1 MIDKFSPVFYN
12 RGMDKKVTMQDVAEA
27 AGVSKSTVSFI
38 LNGRDDLR
46 ISEQTKK
53 KVWQVINML
62 NYRPNLYA
70 KNLRGTQMNKV
81 IAFFMGH
88 GLSDLE
94 KLSFYEFF
102 DTAANILLESGQR
115 AQLLLDIARLDNVD
129 AIIARD
135 LPRPDFTALA
145 ECNFIPLIAADCLVS
160 DPIFYEV
167 SLDYPALKAMAE
179 AALPA
184 GFTYVCTQPRDRLLQ
199 AQLLSVFPGAKFV
212 RTPADLAA
220 LDAGPV
226 LVTQPFLQRLLST
239 DTREVFYPEGL
250 LQRQIQQLLRCVS
263 LAVGHESREQHS
275 FTVL

>member
-1 MIDKFSPVFYN
+1 
-12 RGMDKKVTMQDVAEA
+12 MDKKVTMQDVADA

-81 IAFFMGH
+81 IAFFMGQ

-94 KLSFYEFF
+94 KLRFYEFF

-129 AIIARD
+129 AIVAGN
-135 LPRPDFTALA
+135 LPKSAFMALA
-145 ECNFIPLIAADCLVS
+145 ECNFIPLIAADCVVS
-160 DPIFYEV
+160 DPLFYEV
-167 SLDYPALKAMAE
+167 GLDYAALKATAE
-179 AALPA
+179 EALPT
-184 GFTYVCTQPRDRLLQ
+184 GYTYVCSQPKDERVAQALL
-199 AQLLSVFPGAKFV
+199 AVFPDARFVTSLADLRTVNAATVFVTEPILEKQLLAEGK
-212 RTPADLAA
+212 
-220 LDAGPV
+220 
-226 LVTQPFLQRLLST
+226 
-239 DTREVFYPEGL
+239 EVFYPEGL
-250 LQRQIQQLLRCVS
+250 LQRQIRQILSCVC
-263 LAVGHESREQHS
+263 LAVSHESQEQHTFHIS
-275 FTVL
+275 

>member
-1 MIDKFSPVFYN
+1 
-12 RGMDKKVTMQDVAEA
+12 MDKKVTMQDVADA

-81 IAFFMGH
+81 IAFFMCH

-115 AQLLLDIARLDNVD
+115 AQLLLEIGRLDNAD
-129 AIIARD
+129 AIVARN
-135 LPRPDFTALA
+135 LSREEFAALA
-145 ECNFIPLIAADCLVS
+145 ECNFIPLVAGDCVIN

-167 SLDYPALKAMAE
+167 SLDYQSLKRQADR
-179 AALPA
+179 ALPE
-184 GFTYVCTQPRDRLLQ
+184 GYTYVCSRPRDEALVR
-199 AQLLSVFPGAKFV
+199 QLTAVFPRTAFV
-212 RTPADLAA
+212 DTLADLKA
-220 LDAGPV
+220 LDDGAV
-226 LVTQPFLQRLLST
+226 FVTEPFLQKILGATGRA
-239 DTREVFYPEGL
+239 VFCPDGL
-250 LQRQIQQLLRCVS
+250 LERQIRQILACVS
-263 LAVGHESREQHS
+263 LAVGGEKQERHS
-275 FTVL
+275 FSVT

>member
-1 MIDKFSPVFYN
+1 
-12 RGMDKKVTMQDVAEA
+12 MDKKVTMQDVADA

-81 IAFFMGH
+81 IAFFMGQ

-94 KLSFYEFF
+94 KLNFLEFF

-115 AQLLLDIARLDNVD
+115 AQLLLEIARLDNVD
-129 AIIARD
+129 AIVARN
-135 LPRPDFTALA
+135 LNKSDFMALA
-145 ECNFIPLIAADCLVS
+145 ECNFIPLIAGDCMVN

-167 SLDYPALKAMAE
+167 SLDYPALKALAD
-179 AALPA
+179 AALPR
-184 GFTYVCTQPRDRLLQ
+184 GYSYVCTRPKDDVLCKQMEAAFPKLQ
-199 AQLLSVFPGAKFV
+199 FVSSYAELS
-212 RTPADLAA
+212 A
-220 LDAGPV
+220 LDVKAAF
-226 LVTQPFLQRLLST
+226 VTEPLLKKFLL
-239 DTREVFYPEGL
+239 DNGVEVFYPEGL
-250 LQRQIQQLLRCVS
+250 LERQTWQILSCVS
-263 LAVGHESREQHS
+263 LAVSHESQEQHNYS
-275 FTVL
+275 IH

>member
-1 MIDKFSPVFYN
+1 
-12 RGMDKKVTMQDVAEA
+12 MDKKVTMQDVAEA

-81 IAFFMGH
+81 IAFYMGQ
-88 GLSDLE
+88 GLSELE

-115 AQLLLDIARLDNVD
+115 AQLLLDMVRLDNVD
-129 AIIARD
+129 AIVARD
-135 LPRPDFTALA
+135 LSREDFSALA
-145 ECNFIPLIAADCLVS
+145 ECSFIPLIAGDCVVN

-167 SLDYPALKAMAE
+167 SLDYPGLKELAD
-179 AALPA
+179 AALAP
-184 GFTYVCTQPRDRLLQ
+184 GYRYVSLCPRDRRLRE
-199 AQLLSVFPGAKFV
+199 QLLEVFPDARFV
-212 RTPADLAA
+212 KEPGELRKLED
-220 LDAGPV
+220 GPV
-226 LVTQPFLQRLLST
+226 FVTSPLLQRLLA
-239 DTREVFYPEGL
+239 RENQEVFYPEGL
-250 LQRQIQQLLRCVS
+250 LERQTRQILTCVS
-263 LAVGHESREQHS
+263 LAVSHESLEPHS
-275 FTVL
+275 FTVK

>member
-1 MIDKFSPVFYN
+1 
-12 RGMDKKVTMQDVAEA
+12 MDKKVTMQDVAEA

-81 IAFFMGH
+81 IAFYMGQ

-94 KLSFYEFF
+94 KLNFFEFF

-129 AIIARD
+129 AIVAKN
-135 LPRPDFTALA
+135 LSKEDFTALA
-145 ECNFIPLIAADCLVS
+145 ECNFIPLIAGDCVIR

-167 SLDYPALKAMAE
+167 SLDYPALKSMAD
-179 AALPA
+179 AALPM
-184 GFTYVCTQPRDRLLQ
+184 GYTYVCSCPGDERLRR
-199 AQLLSVFPGAKFV
+199 QL
-212 RTPADLAA
+212 
-220 LDAGPV
+220 
-226 LVTQPFLQRLLST
+226 
-239 DTREVFYPEGL
+239 REVFPNVHFVKTYADLRALDGKAAFVTEPLLQKALLETGKEVYYPEGL
-250 LQRQIQQLLRCVS
+250 LERQIRQLLACVS
-263 LAVGHESREQHS
+263 LAVSRESQEQHS
-275 FTVL
+275 YFIT

>member
-1 MIDKFSPVFYN
+1 
-12 RGMDKKVTMQDVAEA
+12 MDKKVTMQDVAEA

-70 KNLRGTQMNKV
+70 KNLRGTQTNKV
-81 IAFFMGH
+81 IAFYMTQ

-115 AQLLLDIARLDNVD
+115 AQLLLTIDRLDNVD
-129 AIIARD
+129 AIVAKD
-135 LPRPDFTALA
+135 LSKADFSALA
-145 ECNFIPLIAADCLVS
+145 ECNFIPLIAGDCVVN

-167 SLDYPALKAMAE
+167 SLDYPALKVQADTAF
-179 AALPA
+179 PT
-184 GFTYVCTQPRDRLLQ
+184 GYTYVCSCPKDDQTRQ
-199 AQLLSVFPGAKFV
+199 QLLEIFPDVQFV
-212 RTPADLAA
+212 RTHADLRAVDVRTA
-220 LDAGPV
+220 F
-226 LVTQPFLQRLLST
+226 VTEPLLQRLLVEASK
-239 DTREVFYPEGL
+239 EVYYPEGL
-250 LQRQIQQLLRCVS
+250 MERQIRQILSCVS
-263 LAVGHESREQHS
+263 MAVSRERQDQHS
-275 FTVL
+275 FTIV

>member
-1 MIDKFSPVFYN
+1 
-12 RGMDKKVTMQDVAEA
+12 MDKKVTMQDVAEA

-70 KNLRGTQMNKV
+70 KNLRGTQTNKV
-81 IAFFMGH
+81 IAFYMGQ

-102 DTAANILLESGQR
+102 DRAANILLESGQR

-129 AIIARD
+129 AIVAKN
-135 LPRPDFTALA
+135 LSKADFSALA
-145 ECNFIPLIAADCLVS
+145 ECNFIPLIAGDCVVN

-167 SLDYPALKAMAE
+167 SLDYPALKAQAD
-179 AALPA
+179 AALSA
-184 GFTYVCTQPRDRLLQ
+184 GYTYVCSSPKDERTRQ
-199 AQLLSVFPGAKFV
+199 QLLDIFPDVQFV
-212 RTPADLAA
+212 SSYADLRAVDVRSAFVTEPILQKA
-220 LDAGPV
+220 LLENGK
-226 LVTQPFLQRLLST
+226 
-239 DTREVFYPEGL
+239 EVFYPEGL
-250 LQRQIQQLLRCVS
+250 MERQIQQILDCVS
-263 LAVGHESREQHS
+263 MAVSRESQDQHS
-275 FTVL
+275 FTIA

>member
-1 MIDKFSPVFYN
+1 M
-12 RGMDKKVTMQDVAEA
+12 TMQDVADA

-102 DTAANILLESGQR
+102 DTAASILLESGQR

-129 AIIARD
+129 AIVARG
-135 LPRPDFTALA
+135 LPKADFTALA
-145 ECNFIPLIAADCLVS
+145 ECNFIPLIAADCVVS

-167 SLDYPALKAMAE
+167 NLDYPALKAMAD

-184 GFTYVCTQPRDRLLQ
+184 GYHYVCTQPKDETLR
-199 AQLLSVFPGAKFV
+199 AQLLSAFPDARFV
-212 RTPADLAA
+212 KTYADLAA
-220 LDAGPV
+220 VDVGSV
-226 LVTQPFLQRLLST
+226 FVTQPFLQKFFAK
-239 DTREVFYPEGL
+239 DQREVFYPEGL
-250 LQRQIQQLLRCVS
+250 LQRQIRQTLHCAC
-263 LAVGHESREQHS
+263 LAVGHESQAQHIFRIS
-275 FTVL
+275 I